1 MAIQSFDELNSTYR
15 EYAEKWFDKMNIP
28 DKDKKKRVD
37 LALDFCEI
45 LIMMLVMFDNEQPVE
60 NIRKFGNERLK
71 IVAENYIG
79 QDDIAFVND
88 WAEKE
93 TDNIINVTEKHITE
107 PVTVEEQED
116 EPVKEINFE
125 DFGVSIPE
133 NEYWTSPFRAFLLGI
148 ESATACANYSELYDA
163 LNRGKTRKVWFT
175 EGDERVRPTH
185 VEVDGTDIPITDLF
199 QVGNSLLMF
208 PGDISNNAEPQEVNN
223 CRCHLEYY

>member
-15 EYAEKWFDKMNIP
+15 EYAEKWFDKMEIP

-37 LALDFCEI
+37 LTLDFCEI
-45 LIMMLVMFDNEQPVE
+45 LIMMLGMFDEDVPVE
-60 NIRKFGNERLK
+60 TIRQFSNERLT
-71 IVAENYIG
+71 IIAENYIG

-93 TDNIINVTEKHITE
+93 TDNIIKTTEKHITE
-107 PVTVEEQED
+107 PITED

-148 ESATACANYSELYDA
+148 ESATACANYGELYEA
-163 LNRGKTRKVWFT
+163 LNRGKTRKVWVT

-208 PGDISNNAEPQEVNN
+208 PGDISNGAEPQETSN
-223 CRCHLEYY
+223 CRCRSVYY